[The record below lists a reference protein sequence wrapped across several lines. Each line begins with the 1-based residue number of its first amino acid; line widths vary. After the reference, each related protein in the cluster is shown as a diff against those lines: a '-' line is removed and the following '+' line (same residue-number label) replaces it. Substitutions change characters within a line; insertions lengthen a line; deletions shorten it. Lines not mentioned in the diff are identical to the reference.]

1 MEFASGDMYTYVY
14 LPLLIFFARMID
26 VTLMTLRI
34 IFVSRGKR
42 YLAPLLGF
50 VEVFIWIAVVSQVIR
65 GANNLVAY
73 LAYAAGFAAGNY
85 VGIYIE
91 NRLAIGTL
99 VVRAIVQAGP
109 RSLGA
114 GPHSEGA
121 GPAKSGTGPALGGTG
136 SLSTETTAE
145 ELVRR
150 LHDAGYGVTTVDGQ
164 GATVPVKL
172 VYTVIK
178 RKDLKRVMEILH
190 EFEPR
195 PFVTVEEVRSAEQ
208 GVFPGNASAGRS
220 RLWRKTK

>member
-1 MEFASGDMYTYVY
+1 MQLTPSELYTYVY
-14 LPLLIFFARMID
+14 LPLLIFFARMTD

-85 VGIYIE
+85 IGIYIE

-99 VVRAIVQAGP
+99 VVRAIVQTSP
-109 RSLGA
+109 RSEGVR
-114 GPHSEGA
+114 PHSEGA
-121 GPAKSGTGPALGGTG
+121 SPRSEEAVQHSVGDNPRPYGEGV
-136 SLSTETTAE
+136 E
-145 ELVRR
+145 ELVAQLYR
-150 LHDAGYGVTTVDGQ
+150 AGYGVTTVDGQ
-164 GATVPVKL
+164 GATGPVKL

-178 RKDLKRVMEILH
+178 RKDLPRVMEIMH
-190 EFEPR
+190 RIEPR
-195 PFVTVEEVRSAEQ
+195 PFITVEEVRSAEA
-208 GVFPGNASAGRS
+208 GVFPENATTHRS
-220 RLWRKTK
+220 RFWRKGK

>member
-1 MEFASGDMYTYVY
+1 MDIASGDLYTYVY

-99 VVRAIVQAGP
+99 VVRAIVANG
-109 RSLGA
+109 
-114 GPHSEGA
+114 
-121 GPAKSGTGPALGGTG
+121 
-136 SLSTETTAE
+136 AE

-150 LHDAGYGVTTVDGQ
+150 VHAAGYGVTTVDGQ
-164 GATVPVKL
+164 GATGPVKL

-178 RKDLKRVMEILH
+178 RKDLQQVMDILH
-190 EFEPR
+190 GFEPK

-208 GVFPGNASAGRS
+208 GIFPGNAATSHRS
-220 RLWRKTK
+220 RFWRKGK

>member
-114 GPHSEGA
+114 GP
-121 GPAKSGTGPALGGTG
+121 AKSGTGPALGGMG

-178 RKDLKRVMEILH
+178 RKDLKHVMEILH
-190 EFEPR
+190 EFEPK

-220 RLWRKTK
+220 RQWRKAK

>member
-109 RSLGA
+109 
-114 GPHSEGA
+114 
-121 GPAKSGTGPALGGTG
+121 AKGGIDP
-136 SLSTETTAE
+136 LSNGTTAE

-150 LHDAGYGVTTVDGQ
+150 LHAAGYGVTTVDGQ

-178 RKDLKRVMEILH
+178 RKDLKQVMEILH

-220 RLWRKTK
+220 RLWRKAK

>member
-1 MEFASGDMYTYVY
+1 MEIASGDMYTYVY

-50 VEVFIWIAVVSQVIR
+50 VEVFIWIAVVSQVIG

-109 RSLGA
+109 
-114 GPHSEGA
+114 PSEGA
-121 GPAKSGTGPALGGTG
+121 GPAKSGMGPAKGGMEPPRAG
-136 SLSTETTAE
+136 WIPFHPGLRRR

-178 RKDLKRVMEILH
+178 RKDLKHVMGILH

-208 GVFPGNASAGRS
+208 GVFPDNASAGRS

>member
-1 MEFASGDMYTYVY
+1 MEIASGDMYTYVY

-109 RSLGA
+109 RTV
-114 GPHSEGA
+114 GA
-121 GPAKSGTGPALGGTG
+121 GPAKGGTGPRSTGTP
-136 SLSTETTAE
+136 AE

-150 LHDAGYGVTTVDGQ
+150 LHEAGYGVTTVDGQ

-178 RKDLKRVMEILH
+178 RKDLKQVMEILH

-195 PFVTVEEVRSAEQ
+195 PFVTVEEVRSTEQ
-208 GVFPGNASAGRS
+208 GVFPGNATSGRS
-220 RLWRKTK
+220 RLWRKAK

>member
-1 MEFASGDMYTYVY
+1 MELTPSELYTYVY
-14 LPLLIFFARMID
+14 LPLLIFFARMTD

-85 VGIYIE
+85 IGIYIE

-109 RSLGA
+109 RS
-114 GPHSEGA
+114 EGA
-121 GPAKSGTGPALGGTG
+121 GPAKGGTDPRSTG
-136 SLSTETTAE
+136 STAE
-145 ELVRR
+145 ELVAR
-150 LHDAGYGVTTVDGQ
+150 LHEAGYGVTTVDGQ

-178 RKDLKRVMEILH
+178 RKDLKQVMEILH

-208 GVFPGNASAGRS
+208 GVFPGNATAGRS
-220 RLWRKTK
+220 RLWRKAK